1 MPMQLLVSLFFIAVL
16 LVLTLIV
23 AEAAWQNRRLVFIA
37 QDVSRKVE
45 AVTASQP
52 AKVALLE
59 PARPEVDPRVAAI
72 EEARRTRPTTTRPND
87 RAPVT
92 NLGPITIEADGS
104 LAIPPF
110 DLTFEGFDFVPA
122 PPPPA
127 SPAVPEGVK
136 NDPSV

>member
-1 MPMQLLVSLFFIAVL
+1 MPMQLLASMFFIAVL

-59 PARPEVDPRVAAI
+59 PALERCVDAPDPQLALDIMRLFKRFNEVG
-72 EEARRTRPTTTRPND
+72 
-87 RAPVT
+87 VT
-92 NLGPITIEADGS
+92 VLIATHD
-104 LAIPPF
+104 
-110 DLTFEGFDFVPA
+110 
-122 PPPPA
+122 
-127 SPAVPEGVK
+127 PAVRAQAARYPATAPLSPRERSLLTYVDRSGTTA
-136 NDPSV
+136 NINRQDCAGG